1 MRTYWIN
8 GLLFTAVVAVLLFV
22 GGFGY
27 AMVDRVVLQEE
38 MDMEERLVAL
48 APERQANR
56 IPLLPITGEEAD
68 VPEVADDGSTRLV
81 ALGDSLTRGMGSTDG
96 DGYLR
101 HVEEAYPE
109 DRHSPLSI
117 VNAAVNG
124 YRTEDVIRDLSEGEL
139 NGQLREADLVVM
151 TVGGNDLFQGG
162 QGLLQDLDTFTEE
175 ARESF
180 TEGLTSLYDELT
192 ALNPDAPVYHIGIYN
207 PFRELDFTGETARYV
222 REWNY
227 ATLELAAEYDQI
239 IFVPVEDVFERNVS
253 DYLFRDFFHL
263 NDAGYERMAER
274 LLTTLRWP
282 EEEGS

>member
-8 GLLFTAVVAVLLFV
+8 GLLLASIAAVLLFA

-27 AMVDRVVLQEE
+27 AMVDQVVLQDEE
-38 MDMEERLVAL
+38 EIEVRPGAV
-48 APERQANR
+48 APERQVNR
-56 IPLLPITGEEAD
+56 IPLLPVDGSYAD
-68 VPEVADDGSTRLV
+68 VPEVADDGATRLV

-109 DRHSPLSI
+109 DRNSALTV

-124 YRTEDVIRDLSEGEL
+124 YRTEDVVRDLAEGEL
-139 NGQLREADLVVM
+139 NGQLRAADLVVM

-162 QGLLQDLDTFTEE
+162 QGLFQDLDTFTEE

-180 TEGLTSLYDELT
+180 LQGLAGLYDELT
-192 ALNPDAPVYHIGIYN
+192 SLNPEAPVYHIGIYN

-227 ATLELAAEYDQI
+227 ATLELAAEYDQV

>member
-1 MRTYWIN
+1 MKTYWIN
-8 GLLFTAVVAVLLFV
+8 GLLLASVAAVLLFA

-27 AMVDRVVLQEE
+27 AMVDQVVLQEE
-38 MDMEERLVAL
+38 EDMEERLGVI
-48 APERQANR
+48 APERQVNR
-56 IPLLPITGEEAD
+56 IPLLPIDGSQAE

-101 HVEEAYPE
+101 HVREAYPE
-109 DRHSPLSI
+109 DRSTDLTL

-139 NGQLREADLVVM
+139 NGQLRAADLVVM

-162 QGLLQDLDTFTEE
+162 QGLFQDLDTFTEE
-175 ARESF
+175 ARETFLES
-180 TEGLTSLYDELT
+180 LTALYDELT
-192 ALNPDAPVYHIGIYN
+192 SLNPDVPVYHIGIYN

-227 ATLELAAEYDQI
+227 ATLELAAAYDQVT
-239 IFVPVEDVFERNVS
+239 FVPVEDVFERNVS